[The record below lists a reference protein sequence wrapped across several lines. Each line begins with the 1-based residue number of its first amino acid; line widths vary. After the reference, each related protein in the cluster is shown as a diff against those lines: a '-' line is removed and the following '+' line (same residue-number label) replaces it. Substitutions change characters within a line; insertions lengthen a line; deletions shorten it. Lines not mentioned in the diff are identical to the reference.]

1 MNQRYDAREQ
11 ASGAPVR
18 SRRVQ
23 LVIVLGMLS
32 AFGPLSLD
40 MYLPALPALAGDLH
54 TGTSQAQL
62 SLTFCLLGLALG
74 QLLSGPVSDVRG
86 RRFPLFIGLIVY
98 TAASLL
104 CAFSPNVWVFI
115 ALRFIQG
122 LAGAAGI
129 VLSRAI
135 VRDLYSGPE
144 LTRFFSLL
152 MLVNGAAPI
161 LAPIFGGQLLQWTSW
176 RGVFVVLCC
185 IGAAMLAAV
194 WFGLPETLPSNRRS
208 AGGFRNTLTT
218 FGKLAGDRSFIGFAL
233 AQGLVTAGMF
243 AYIAGSPFVL
253 QDIFGVSPQE
263 FSVIFAV
270 NGLGIIAAGQITGR
284 LAGKAGEIRLLTCGL
299 GIAFAGGLCLLAAI
313 VAGAGLPFILPS
325 LFLVV
330 SSVGIVST
338 SGTSLALQK
347 YGSAAG
353 SASALLGLLSF
364 IIGGIVSPLVGLG
377 GSGTAVPMGIVIAVA
392 ETGAVL
398 CYVLLARGRSARTA
412 RDRRD

>member
-1 MNQRYDAREQ
+1 MSNRPDVTEPPSGPFARF
-11 ASGAPVR
+11 
-18 SRRVQ
+18 RRTR
-23 LVIVLGMLS
+23 LVIVLGLLS

-40 MYLPALPALAGDLH
+40 MYLPALPALAGDLQ

-74 QLLSGPVSDVRG
+74 QLLSGPMSDVRG
-86 RRFPLFIGLIVY
+86 RRYPLFIGLTVY
-98 TAASLL
+98 TVSSLL
-104 CAFSPNVWVFI
+104 CAYSPNVWVFI

-185 IGAAMLAAV
+185 IGAVMLAAV
-194 WFGLPETLPSNRRS
+194 RFGLPETLPADRRS
-208 AGGFRNTLTT
+208 KGGIRNTLAT
-218 FGKLAGDRSFIGFAL
+218 FRKLAGDRSFIGFAL

-253 QDIFGVSPQE
+253 QDIFGVSPQM
-263 FSVIFAV
+263 FSVIFAM
-270 NGLGIIAAGQITGR
+270 NGLGIIAAGQMTGR
-284 LAGKAGEIRLLTCGL
+284 LAGKVGEIRLLTSGL
-299 GIAFAGGLCLLAAI
+299 GIAFIGGVCLLIAI
-313 VAGAGLPFILPS
+313 LAGAGLPLILPS

-347 YGSAAG
+347 YGQSAG

-364 IIGGIVSPLVGLG
+364 IIGGVVSPLVGLG

-398 CYVLLARGRSARTA
+398 CYLLLARGK
-412 RDRRD
+412 